1 MDNVRFNPRLADI
14 VPYDPKYL
22 PAEHMIS
29 ANESPYNVPDEI
41 RYEVRKRLKRLDYNR
56 YPDPL
61 ANELRDIIADA
72 NGLERENV
80 LVGNGG
86 DELLFNTALAFGG
99 PGRTFLN
106 CPPTFSVYE
115 ANAELTGTA
124 VVNIPRLP
132 NYRID
137 EMAVLTRVAKGDIDF
152 IILTSPNNPTGQ
164 LVSDTFI
171 RHLLESTDAL
181 VMVDEAY
188 GEFSRATC
196 RPLLQG
202 HKNLVI
208 LRTFSKAFSCAGVRL
223 GYLLGDAEVISE
235 YLKVRQ
241 PYSVDAVSQLIGCTV
256 YENRQ
261 LFAPAIT
268 SIIMQR
274 EHLMEEL
281 EATEGVHV
289 YPSDANFILL
299 QMERADEAW
308 EKLYE
313 QGVLVRDFSHTPMLE
328 DCLRVSVGTEK
339 DNKALVKGLRKI
351 MRERRR
357 ESAEIVE

>member
-1 MDNVRFNPRLADI
+1 MDSVRFNERLAGV

-22 PAEHMIS
+22 PADYMLS
-29 ANESPYNVPDEI
+29 ANESPYNIPDDI
-41 RYEVRKRLKRLDYNR
+41 RYEIRKRLKRLDFNR

-61 ANELRDIIADA
+61 ANELRDLIADG

-99 PGRTFLN
+99 PGRKFLN
-106 CPPTFSVYE
+106 TSPTFSVYT
-115 ANAELTGTA
+115 ANAFLTGTE
-124 VVNIPRLP
+124 VVDIPRLA
-132 NYRID
+132 NYRVD
-137 EMAVLTRVAKGDIDF
+137 EMAILTRVAEGDIDF

-164 LVSDTFI
+164 LVNETFI

-188 GEFSRATC
+188 GEFSRMTC
-196 RPLLQG
+196 RPLLGQ

-223 GYLLGDAEVISE
+223 GYLLGSAEVISE
-235 YLKVRQ
+235 YMKVRQ

-256 YENRQ
+256 YEKRR
-261 LFAPAIT
+261 LFSPGIQQ
-268 SIIMQR
+268 IIAERDRM
-274 EHLMEEL
+274 MEEL
-281 EATEGVHV
+281 AKIEELTV
-289 YPSDANFILL
+289 YPSDANFILVKL
-299 QMERADEAW
+299 DRADEMW

-313 QGVLVRDFSHTPMLE
+313 RGVLVRDFSHAPQLE
-328 DCLRVSVGTEK
+328 GCLRLTVGTVKE
-339 DNKALVKGLRKI
+339 NNALLKALKKVF
-351 MRERRR
+351 REWKRG
-357 ESAEIVE
+357 

>member
-1 MDNVRFNPRLADI
+1 MDKVRLNERLADV

-22 PAEHMIS
+22 PAEFMLS
-29 ANESPYNVPDEI
+29 ANESPYNIPDDI
-41 RYEVRKRLKRLDYNR
+41 RYQIRKRLKRLDFNR

-61 ANELRDIIADA
+61 ANELRDLIAA
-72 NGLERENV
+72 SNGLERENV

-99 PGRTFLN
+99 PGKKFLN
-106 CPPTFSVYE
+106 TSPTFSVYT
-115 ANAELTGTA
+115 ANAFLTGTE
-124 VVNIPRLP
+124 VVDIPRLDGF
-132 NYRID
+132 RID
-137 EMAVLTRVAKGDIDF
+137 ELGILTRVAEGDIDF

-164 LVSDTFI
+164 LVSETFI

-188 GEFSRATC
+188 GEFSRMTC
-196 RPLLQG
+196 RPLLEL

-223 GYLLGDAEVISE
+223 GYLLGDAEVIDE

-261 LFAPAIT
+261 LFSPGIR
-268 SIIMQR
+268 SIIDER
-274 EHLMEEL
+274 ERMMEEL
-281 EATEGVHV
+281 HKIEDLRV
-289 YPSDANFILL
+289 YPSDANFILVRL
-299 QMERADEAW
+299 DDADKAW
-308 EKLYE
+308 EELLE
-313 QGVLVRDFSHTPMLE
+313 MGILVRDFSHTPMLE
-328 DCLRVSVGTEK
+328 GCLRLTVGTPKE
-339 DNKALVKGLRKI
+339 NNALLKALRKVF
-351 MRERRR
+351 RKRNRQ
-357 ESAEIVE
+357 